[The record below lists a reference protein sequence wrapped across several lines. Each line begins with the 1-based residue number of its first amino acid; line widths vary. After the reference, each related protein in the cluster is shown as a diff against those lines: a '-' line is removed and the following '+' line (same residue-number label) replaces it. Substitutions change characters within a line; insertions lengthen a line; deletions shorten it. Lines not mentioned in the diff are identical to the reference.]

1 MRYLFL
7 LATLVPI
14 LSVWANEPLHDTL
27 RTAVV
32 TSRPLHSDLTTRSP
46 QQTLTA
52 EDLSAMGVV
61 DMPGALRRMAGVNL
75 RDYGGA
81 GGLKTV
87 SVRGLGAAHTI
98 VTYDGL
104 AVGDARQGQTDLS
117 RFSLDNISALRLV
130 VGDGA
135 DLLTPVRNLGASTL
149 DLQPNTEATPHDRR
163 LVKDVINAFCERE
176 NKTLVMVTHYKSEYP
191 ECINKSKSFSLGM
204 FLLR

>member
-104 AVGDARQGQTDLS
+104 AVGDARDITTGNCWKK
-117 RFSLDNISALRLV
+117 RFP
-130 VGDGA
+130 
-135 DLLTPVRNLGASTL
+135 T
-149 DLQPNTEATPHDRR
+149 
-163 LVKDVINAFCERE
+163 
-176 NKTLVMVTHYKSEYP
+176 
-191 ECINKSKSFSLGM
+191 
-204 FLLR
+204 